1 MLGPTRSLPGEATS
15 KSRWKTELK
24 VNLKLHREVFRTPME
39 CAYEE
44 NAMHFCTHFP
54 HWTLTDSPAPALP
67 HLLSHIFQTSP
78 TAAGQ
83 QGAVGHHSLPE
94 RWVGKEALLLGSLLL
109 LPRPGSCFLGCPS
122 LSGGWKGL
130 SGLVE
135 QAATSQQLTLWSWL
149 CLAGRVLMGQT
160 SDQPPR
166 GLLIIHHWGSLGR
179 GIREPPPHTLHSR

>member
-67 HLLSHIFQTSP
+67 HLSDFPSSRPARSSGTPLTPREVGGEGSAPPRLPPAFT
-78 TAAGQ
+78 TAGILLPGMPIPVRRLE
-83 QGAVGHHSLPE
+83 GAVRLGGTGSHFPAADSMVVALPG
-94 RWVGKEALLLGSLLL
+94 R
-109 LPRPGSCFLGCPS
+109 PRIDGADLRPATTGTADHPS
-122 LSGGWKGL
+122 LGL
-130 SGLVE
+130 SGE
-135 QAATSQQLTLWSWL
+135 
-149 CLAGRVLMGQT
+149 R
-160 SDQPPR
+160 DP
-166 GLLIIHHWGSLGR
+166 
-179 GIREPPPHTLHSR
+179 